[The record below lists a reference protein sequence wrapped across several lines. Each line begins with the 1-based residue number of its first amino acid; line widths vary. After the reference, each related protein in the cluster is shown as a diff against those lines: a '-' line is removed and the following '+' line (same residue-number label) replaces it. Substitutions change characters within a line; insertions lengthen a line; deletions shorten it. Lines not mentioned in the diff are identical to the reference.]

1 MCSYNESRKTLH
13 KECSSWI
20 VILLSTS
27 TKSHGESENEL
38 RKKVLTTPEKWKNID
53 LADIP
58 LKEFKTRTTKPSET
72 RGRTLTRKSKSP
84 KKKSRSRSPK
94 ECCVCLEKSED
105 TLKCKH
111 TICVD

>member
-38 RKKVLTTPEKWKNID
+38 RKKVLTTHEKM
-53 LADIP
+53 
-58 LKEFKTRTTKPSET
+58 EEY
-72 RGRTLTRKSKSP
+72 
-84 KKKSRSRSPK
+84 RS
-94 ECCVCLEKSED
+94 C
-105 TLKCKH
+105 
-111 TICVD
+111 